1 MGEEWRPV
9 VGFEGLYEVSSQG
22 KIRSLDRRV
31 PTKKEGVTALR
42 KGRVL
47 NPWLVEGY
55 PRVALRH
62 PNSPKHKHLHVH
74 RILAQAFIP
83 NPDNLPIVRHL
94 NDVKTDN
101 RLDNLAWGTVTDNEI
116 DKVRNGNN
124 LNARKTHCIRGHEF
138 TPENTRHVRDGGRQ
152 CRLCDEIRRAKN
164 NRKSKER
171 RERGVED

>member
-1 MGEEWRPV
+1 MSEEWRPV

-42 KGRVL
+42 KGQVL

-62 PNSPKHKHLHVH
+62 PNSPKHKHLHIH

-83 NPDNLPIVRHL
+83 NPENLPIVRHL

-101 RLDNLAWGTVTDNEI
+101 RLENLAWGTVSDNEL
-116 DKVRNGNN
+116 DKTRNGNN
-124 LNARKTHCIRGHEF
+124 WKSNLIECKRGHEF
-138 TPENTRHVRDGGRQ
+138 TRENTRIDRDGCRQ
-152 CRLCDEIRRAKN
+152 CRECDKIRALNNYYKN
-164 NRKSKER
+164 KKLKEVR
-171 RERGVED
+171 

>member
-1 MGEEWRPV
+1 MSEEWRPV

-42 KGRVL
+42 KGQVL

-83 NPDNLPIVRHL
+83 NPDNLPLVRHL

-101 RLDNLAWGTVTDNEI
+101 RLENLAWGTVSDNEF

-124 LNARKTHCIRGHEF
+124 QNARKTHCIRGHEF
-138 TPENTRHVRDGGRQ
+138 TPENTRIVQISGRQ
-152 CRLCDEIRRAKN
+152 CRICDKIRHERN
-164 NRKSKER
+164 NQKRKEMGF
-171 RERGVED
+171 REVAN